1 MCLTLGLIF
10 LASTTEI
17 QLVLSSQFNVG
28 SPLWIDKASMY
39 LRVTLVFLTDL
50 YMHLISPSV
59 ESEAIDG

>member
-1 MCLTLGLIF
+1 MCLTLGVIF